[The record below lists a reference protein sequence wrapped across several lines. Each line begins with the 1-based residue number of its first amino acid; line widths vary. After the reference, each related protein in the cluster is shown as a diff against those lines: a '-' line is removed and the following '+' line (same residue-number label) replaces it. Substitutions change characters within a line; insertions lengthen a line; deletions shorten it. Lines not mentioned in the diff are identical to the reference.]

1 MRNLLVLYKA
11 ELKRT
16 WVIQVRYLG
25 NTLGGIISVAGIFFG
40 LVLGAQ
46 FLAGPGA
53 QFGERLESILIGYVI
68 WSLLLSVITSMA
80 SGLEDESKT
89 GTLEQVCLSMFGP
102 IKVFL
107 MRAVV
112 MMGWNL
118 IINLVILALLMLLT
132 GVRLSFPVELL
143 LPFVAVL
150 LGAYGLAFVIGAITL
165 LLKRVQQ
172 LISLFLF
179 ALLFVVVAPFETF
192 EGAAAVV
199 GYLLPMS
206 ISAGLLRATMLQA
219 PTVLPYF
226 DLLMI
231 AFINSIAY
239 FCIGLFLL
247 WHAIRRIKALGLLGG
262 H

>member
-1 MRNLLVLYKA
+1 
-11 ELKRT
+11 
-16 WVIQVRYLG
+16 
-25 NTLGGIISVAGIFFG
+25 
-40 LVLGAQ
+40 
-46 FLAGPGA
+46 
-53 QFGERLESILIGYVI
+53 
-68 WSLLLSVITSMA
+68 MA
-80 SGLEDESKT
+80 SDLEDESQT

-102 IKVFL
+102 ITVFL

-112 MMGWNL
+112 MRGWNL

-165 LLKRVQQ
+165 LLKRVEQ
-172 LISLFLF
+172 LVNLFLF
-179 ALLFVVVAPFETF
+179 ALLFVVVPPFEMF
-192 EGAAAVV
+192 QGAAVVV
-199 GYLLPMS
+199 GYLLPMAT
-206 ISAGLLRATMLQA
+206 SAGVLRATMLQE
-219 PTVLPYF
+219 PSVLPDF
-226 DLLMI
+226 TLLII

-247 WHAIRRIKALGLLGG
+247 WHALRRIKTLGLLGG